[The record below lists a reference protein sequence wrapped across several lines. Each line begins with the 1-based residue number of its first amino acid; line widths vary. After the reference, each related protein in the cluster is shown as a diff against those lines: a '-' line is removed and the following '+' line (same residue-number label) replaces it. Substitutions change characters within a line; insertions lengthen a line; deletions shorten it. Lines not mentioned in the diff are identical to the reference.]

1 MRFVDE
7 AVIKIEAGTG
17 GNGCM
22 SFRREKFIP
31 FGGPDGGDGGHGG
44 SIWIEADP
52 NANTLVDYR
61 YTRQFKAVRGQS
73 GMGSNCT
80 GRSGDDIVL
89 RVPVGTTILDEAT
102 DEVLADLVEPLE
114 RVMVARGGRGGLG
127 NINFKSSSNR
137 SPRKTT
143 EGQPGEARQL
153 RLELKVLADVGLLG
167 LPNAGK
173 STFIRAVS
181 AAKPKVADYPFTTL
195 VPNLGVVDVD
205 RYRSFVMADI
215 PGLIEGASEGAGL
228 GIRFLKHL
236 ARTRFLLHLVD
247 VAPYDGS
254 DPVENVQAIASEL
267 EKYSPTL
274 ASLPRWL
281 VLNKI
286 DLVPADLLDELCNDI
301 ITRLEWRGPVFRTSG
316 LTGENAKSVCYKL
329 MDAIE
334 EQRELEAE
342 NPELAEKEAQ
352 KRRRLEE
359 EGRHKILELAEKRKA
374 ARRAALE
381 AGQTPDEDD
390 EDWDEDEY
398 DVQFEY
404 RP

>member
-7 AVIKIEAGTG
+7 AVIKVEAGTG

-31 FGGPDGGDGGHGG
+31 LGGPDGGNGGHGG
-44 SIWIEADP
+44 SIFIEADP

-61 YTRQFKAVRGQS
+61 YTRQFRAVRGQS

-80 GRSGDDIVL
+80 GKSGDDVVL
-89 RVPVGTTILDEAT
+89 LVPVGTTILDEAT
-102 DEVLADLVEPLE
+102 DEVMGDLVEPHQRL
-114 RVMVARGGRGGLG
+114 MVVQGGRGGLG
-127 NINFKSSSNR
+127 NINFKSSTNR

-143 EGQPGEARQL
+143 SGEPGEVRQL

-215 PGLIEGASEGAGL
+215 PGLIQGASEGAGL

-247 VAPYDGS
+247 VAPYDNS
-254 DPVENVQAIASEL
+254 DPVENVQAIAAEL
-267 EKYSPTL
+267 ERYSPTL
-274 ASLPRWL
+274 ATLPRWL

-286 DLVPADLLDELCNDI
+286 DLVPADLMEELCADI
-301 ITRLEWRGPVFRTSG
+301 VARLGWTGPVFRTSG
-316 LTGENAKSVCYKL
+316 LTGENAKAVCYKL

-342 NPELAEKEAQ
+342 NPELAEKEAA
-352 KRRRLEE
+352 KRRKLEE
-359 EGRHKILELAEKRKA
+359 EGRLKIQELAEKRKA

-381 AGQTPDEDD
+381 AGLEADEDD
-390 EDWDEDEY
+390 EDWNEDDY
-398 DVQFEY
+398 DVEFEY

>member
-1 MRFVDE
+1 MKFVDE
-7 AVIKIEAGTG
+7 VSIHVQAGDG

-22 SFRREKFIP
+22 SFRREKFVP
-31 FGGPDGGDGGHGG
+31 YGGPDGGDGGHGG

-61 YTRQFKAVRGQS
+61 YTRQFKAVRGQN
-73 GMGSNCT
+73 GMGANCT
-80 GRSGDDIVL
+80 GRSGEDVVL
-89 RVPVGTTILDEAT
+89 KVPVGTTILDEST
-102 DEVLADLVEPLE
+102 DEVLADLVEPLQ

-127 NINFKSSSNR
+127 NVNFKSSTNR

-143 EGQPGEARQL
+143 EGQAGEARQL

-205 RYRSFVMADI
+205 RHRSFVMADI

-247 VAPYDGS
+247 VAPYDET
-254 DPVENVQAIASEL
+254 DPVDNVQAIAAEL

-286 DLVPADLLDELCNDI
+286 DLLPVDEVDAVCDDI
-301 ITRLEWRGPVFRTSG
+301 VQRLAWTGPVFRTSG

-329 MDAIE
+329 MEAIE
-334 EQRELEAE
+334 EQRELEEE

-374 ARRAALE
+374 ARRAAQE
-381 AGQTPDEDD
+381 AGQEPEDD
-390 EDWDEDEY
+390 DWNEDDY
-398 DVQFEY
+398 DVEFEY
-404 RP
+404 RR